1 MEPRGASDIDGQTER
16 SIWREHM
23 SQSLGSERVSIETD
37 RLRDESNHEGRRLI
51 CEEDINAKRP
61 TLNVQSE
68 IRRGERPAPK
78 FRIR

>member
-1 MEPRGASDIDGQTER
+1 MGKPKGRYG
-16 SIWREHM
+16 REHM